1 MWDLQRRKQ
10 VPDYGNGKLQPQG
23 CLDAQQKIGP
33 QQCEEELPVV
43 LAAGVARGSQVNRI
57 SARSRR
63 QARMPIQ
70 RGKVKPISPAWV
82 MKKHSTVGS
91 TR

>member
-1 MWDLQRRKQ
+1 M

-43 LAAGVARGSQVNRI
+43 LAAGVSQGKPGEQD
-57 SARSRR
+57 SARAEGRPD
-63 QARMPIQ
+63 AIQ